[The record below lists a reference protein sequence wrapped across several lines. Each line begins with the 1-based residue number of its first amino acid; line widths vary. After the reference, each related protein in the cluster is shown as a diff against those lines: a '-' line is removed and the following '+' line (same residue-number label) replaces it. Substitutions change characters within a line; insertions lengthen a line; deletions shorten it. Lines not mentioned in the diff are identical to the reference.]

1 MASEEWSLIS
11 VFPRGCTSKV
21 RSPLLYITKLINWGR
36 YSIGTQTSK
45 LPTGWGPMGEVWK
58 WGTWESSRPGR
69 ISLVIPLHT
78 TVMLP
83 AATSRIIAS
92 RREMAAS
99 SFGEILFLA
108 CHYCYCFSIPLEH
121 YLGASKDGNGTPL
134 LFDVLVWYHCC
145 DPCFSSSH
153 GQLVQRQSSTKKW
166 RDDSLLIVTP
176 FLVISFG

>member
-58 WGTWESSRPGR
+58 WGTWESSRLGR

-92 RREMAAS
+92 RRAMAAS

-108 CHYCYCFSIPLEH
+108 CHYCNSYLLSIILVPVRMEMVLLY
-121 YLGASKDGNGTPL
+121 YLMSW
-134 LFDVLVWYHCC
+134 FDIIVVIHAFH
-145 DPCFSSSH
+145 PPM
-153 GQLVQRQSSTKKW
+153 
-166 RDDSLLIVTP
+166 DS
-176 FLVISFG
+176 